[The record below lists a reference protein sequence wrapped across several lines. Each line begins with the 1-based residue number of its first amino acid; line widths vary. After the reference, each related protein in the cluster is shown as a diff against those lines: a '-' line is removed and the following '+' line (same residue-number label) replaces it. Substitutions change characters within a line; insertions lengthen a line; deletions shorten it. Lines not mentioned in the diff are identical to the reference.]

1 MLNGSPIS
9 GATSQAYT
17 APASGVYSVQ
27 VTVNNCS
34 STSDPYNFVA
44 TAIVDPTAWNNEV
57 SAFPNPTSDKL
68 YILNQGNRKLSIRLV
83 DTNGKTVLENNAP
96 VNSIPLSLKKL
107 PAGIY
112 LLMITDIKKRETL
125 VKTILKN

>member
-1 MLNGSPIS
+1 VPVDSGIYIRIVTPHALSGSQTQS
-9 GATSQAYT
+9 RKACGRVELHTDVWRDRTRCRAADN
-17 APASGVYSVQ
+17 
-27 VTVNNCS
+27 VT
-34 STSDPYNFVA
+34 F
-44 TAIVDPTAWNNEV
+44 
-57 SAFPNPTSDKL
+57 
-68 YILNQGNRKLSIRLV
+68 LNQGNRKLSIRLV

-125 VKTILKN
+125 VKTILRN